1 MHFTTTT
8 LAFGFLSLVIA
19 APGPMGPIS
28 TDPGFHPGSASSAC
42 YCCPALT
49 TTLNTGNC
57 GRAAEDGRCVTGDVL
72 ICCDQREQACSTLAS
87 LTVDGRS
94 GALNLGG
101 LLNQIVDGLLG

>member
-19 APGPMGPIS
+19 APGPMS
-28 TDPGFHPGSASSAC
+28 TDPGFHPGSTTSAC
-42 YCCPALT
+42 YCCPATAALT
-49 TTLNTGNC
+49 TGNC

-72 ICCDQREQACSTLAS
+72 ICCDQREQACSTLAT

-94 GALNLGG
+94 GALKLGG